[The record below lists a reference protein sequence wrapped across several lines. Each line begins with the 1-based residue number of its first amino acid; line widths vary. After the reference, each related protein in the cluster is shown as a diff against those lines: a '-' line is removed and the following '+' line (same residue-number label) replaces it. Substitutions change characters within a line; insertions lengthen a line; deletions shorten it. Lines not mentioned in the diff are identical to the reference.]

1 MQPSSSYLNM
11 PKPESDICVDGD
23 IITVKANVLVKGFTL
38 YVEDVD
44 GVEFEDNCL
53 DLVPGDTQAVVAHGL
68 NGRAVTWRYY
78 GME

>member
-1 MQPSSSYLNM
+1 MYELAPAISLLEYAQAR
-11 PKPESDICVDGD
+11 ICVDGD
-23 IITVKANVLVKGFTL
+23 INTVKTKVPVKSFTL

-53 DLVPGDTQAVVAHGL
+53 DLVPGDTQAVV
-68 NGRAVTWRYY
+68 TWKYY